1 MKIVLLG
8 YMGSG
13 KSTVGKVLSER
24 LHLRFI
30 DQDRYIE
37 EAEGQTIPE
46 IFSTKGELYFRK
58 KEQFYLK
65 QILDLHVNFVLATG
79 GGTPCY
85 GNNMR
90 FILEAT
96 PNVFY
101 LKLSIA
107 TLVERL
113 FKEKDGRPLIRHHSE
128 ESLPEFV
135 GKHLFERNQFYTMA
149 NHTINGD
156 GHGVEAIVDEILTL
170 LV

>member
-1 MKIVLLG
+1 M
-8 YMGSG
+8 
-13 KSTVGKVLSER
+13 
-24 LHLRFI
+24 
-30 DQDRYIE
+30 
-37 EAEGQTIPE
+37 
-46 IFSTKGELYFRK
+46 
-58 KEQFYLK
+58 
-65 QILDLHVNFVLATG
+65 LATG

-85 GNNMR
+85 GNNMQ

-113 FKEKDGRPLIRHHSE
+113 FREKEGRPLIKHHSE
-128 ESLPEFV
+128 EALPEFI

-156 GHGVEAIVDEILTL
+156 GKGVEAIVDEMLTL

>member
-1 MKIVLLG
+1 
-8 YMGSG
+8 MGSG
-13 KSTVGKVLSER
+13 KSTVGKVLSDR

-37 EAEGQTIPE
+37 EAEDQTIPE
-46 IFSTKGELYFRK
+46 IFSTKGEIYFRK

-65 QILDLHVNFVLATG
+65 EILDLHDNFVLATG

-85 GNNMR
+85 GNNMQ

-113 FKEKDGRPLIRHHSE
+113 FREKEDRPLIRHHSE
-128 ESLPEFV
+128 EALPEFI
-135 GKHLFERNQFYTMA
+135 GKHLFERNRFYSRA
-149 NHTINGD
+149 NHTIHGD
-156 GHGVEAIVDEILTL
+156 GNGVEAIADEILTL

>member
-1 MKIVLLG
+1 
-8 YMGSG
+8 MGSG

-24 LHLRFI
+24 LQLQFI

-37 EAEGQTIPE
+37 EAEGQSVPE
-46 IFSTKGELYFRK
+46 IFGAKGEIYFRK

-65 QILDLHVNFVLATG
+65 EILDLNNHFVLATG

-85 GNNMR
+85 GNNMQ

-101 LKLSIA
+101 LKLSIGA
-107 TLVERL
+107 LVKRL
-113 FKEKDGRPLIRHHSE
+113 FKEKEGRPLIRHHSE
-128 ESLPEFV
+128 EALPEFI
-135 GKHLFERNQFYTMA
+135 GKHLFERNRYYTMA
-149 NHTINGD
+149 NHTIHCD
-156 GHGVEAIVDEILTL
+156 GHGIDAVVDEILTL